1 MFEYER
7 IFDRDLPPISLLH
20 GVDESLVDS
29 HALLD
34 QAGGVVDGD
43 VGELGVRGPVLVQ
56 DQQQLLRAAEREQG
70 DETAAAAR
78 HDTLHRARE
87 PRLSVLPLLVD
98 VRAVSALRDQDVVAD
113 GGNLRGHEVPVLLA
127 AEVPGVEDLD
137 ARDLEHEHGGA
148 EDVARVVAPEHGSLS
163 MVRGPINDLHH
174 HPSDQ
179 T

>member
-7 IFDRDLPPISLLH
+7 IFDRDLPPISLVH

-56 DQQQLLRAAEREQG
+56 DQQQLLRAPEREHG

-78 HDTLHRARE
+78 DDAFYRARE

-98 VRAVSALRDQDVVAD
+98 VRAVRALHDQDVGPD
-113 GGNLRGHEVPVLLA
+113 GGNLRRLKSPV
-127 AEVPGVEDLD
+127 
-137 ARDLEHEHGGA
+137 
-148 EDVARVVAPEHGSLS
+148 
-163 MVRGPINDLHH
+163 
-174 HPSDQ
+174 
-179 T
+179 

>member
-1 MFEYER
+1 M

-98 VRAVSALRDQDVVAD
+98 ARAVHALRDQDVGAD
-113 GGNLRGHEVPVLLA
+113 GENLRGHEVPVLLA
-127 AEVPGVEDLD
+127 AEVPGVEDLHPG
-137 ARDLEHEHGGA
+137 DLEHEHGGA
-148 EDVARVVAPEHGSLS
+148 EDVSRVVAPEHGSLS